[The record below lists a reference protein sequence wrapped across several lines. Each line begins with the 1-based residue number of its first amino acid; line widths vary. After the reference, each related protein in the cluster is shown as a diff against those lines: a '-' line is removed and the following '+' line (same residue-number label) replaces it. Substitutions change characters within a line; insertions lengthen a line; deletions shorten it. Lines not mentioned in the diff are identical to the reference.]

1 MSAIPGS
8 FEFYNFD
15 LASIGEQKIIPDI
28 VSIYNYPNPFNPTTT
43 IQFKN
48 VLNSPY
54 RVFICDINGRKIK
67 EFDIDS
73 YQVGQKN
80 ITWNAHG
87 NSSGVYFAV
96 FEQLGNSNIRKLS
109 LIK

>member
-1 MSAIPGS
+1 MSIP
-8 FEFYNFD
+8 
-15 LASIGEQKIIPDI
+15 
-28 VSIYNYPNPFNPTTT
+28 NYIFLTYLIT
-43 IQFKN
+43 IN
-48 VLNSPY
+48 
-54 RVFICDINGRKIK
+54 INGRKIK

-73 YQVGQKN
+73 YQIGQKN
-80 ITWNAHG
+80 IIWNAHS